1 MITCSGLRQQIEELA
16 EQRSA
21 DAQQAQRVIE
31 LGSRHLTAAQQ
42 QLQFKADII
51 HQLTGG
57 LQVCNTSPK
66 TSPTRAFTVP
76 KRF

>member
-1 MITCSGLRQQIEELA
+1 MEQLA

-21 DAQQAQRVIE
+21 DAQQAQRDIE

-51 HQLTGG
+51 HHLTGG
-57 LQVCNTSPK
+57 LQVPA
-66 TSPTRAFTVP
+66 PLLFV
-76 KRF
+76 